1 MSDFLLKQ
9 NELLENNNFE
19 ELNSFIEKSDLS
31 MEPYFIS
38 MIPELLNKLTDYK
51 SSEQAKE
58 TGNKIIGKMNV
69 FSMKIY
75 MDVLY
80 ENFES
85 LKWQIKKGSLV
96 LLGLFAK
103 HQKEV
108 VQYNLPSMI
117 LKLINMAS
125 DIKMDVKKQTRCCF
139 EELCSVIDNVDITKI
154 IPDVINAYMEPVK
167 YTENALDVLVAT
179 SFINEVDMQTLG
191 LLVPILTKGMR
202 EKKVA
207 VKRRAALVIGNMCK
221 LVNDP
226 RTAAYFYPILK
237 PVLERGIDEIAIE
250 EVRKV
255 CQNSLNTLQ
264 RVSSEAAEIS
274 DNVMKQKDLYEC
286 IKKYSSELEV
296 EDIILTHIS
305 KCCEGLV
312 LSNNRN

>member
-1 MSDFLLKQ
+1 MSAFMLQ
-9 NELLENNNFE
+9 ENELLENNNFE
-19 ELNSFIEKSDLS
+19 QLNSIIEKSDLS
-31 MEPYFIS
+31 MEPYFIN
-38 MIPELLNKLTDYK
+38 MIPQLLSKLTDYK
-51 SSEQAKE
+51 TSEQAKDI
-58 TGNKIIGKMNV
+58 GNKIIEKMNV

-80 ENFES
+80 ENFKS

-117 LKLINMAS
+117 LKLIDMAS
-125 DIKMDVKKQTRCCF
+125 DIKMDVKKQTRSCF
-139 EELCSVIDNVDITKI
+139 EELCSVIDNVDIIKI

-191 LLVPILTKGMR
+191 LIGSYFNKGYER
-202 EKKVA
+202 KKVA

-226 RTAAYFYPILK
+226 RTAAYFYPILN
-237 PVLERGIDEIAIE
+237 
-250 EVRKV
+250 
-255 CQNSLNTLQ
+255 QF
-264 RVSSEAAEIS
+264 
-274 DNVMKQKDLYEC
+274 
-286 IKKYSSELEV
+286 
-296 EDIILTHIS
+296 
-305 KCCEGLV
+305 
-312 LSNNRN
+312 